1 MRVVSLQHDGIV
13 AVVRMGEESD
23 RAAEGMAKEATAAVR
38 IRRKVIPKPRPEF
51 RVQSFSYVFGGLI
64 GEFKRGKF
72 APF

>member
-51 RVQSFSYVFGGLI
+51 RVQSLH
-64 GEFKRGKF
+64 
-72 APF
+72 